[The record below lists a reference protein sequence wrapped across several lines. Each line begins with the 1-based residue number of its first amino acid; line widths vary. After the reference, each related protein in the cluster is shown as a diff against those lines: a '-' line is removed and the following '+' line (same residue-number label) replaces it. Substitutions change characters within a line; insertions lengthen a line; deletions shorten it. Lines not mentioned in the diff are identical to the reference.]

1 MRPGDLIAFDSSD
14 RVPGADHVGICT
26 GNGQMIDAPQSGMN
40 VQATGSTAGLLLRP
54 IPVVRPPYRWRHRLN
69 TRTPART
76 APYA

>member
-40 VQATGSTAGLLLRP
+40 VQATT
-54 IPVVRPPYRWRHRLN
+54 VVRPPYRWRHRLN

-76 APYA
+76 AYA